1 MSADTTNHQPH
12 GSSAQRLPLSVTEA
26 AIFLRTTPAVVARA
40 IRLGHIPGTTRNG
53 TICVDQ
59 EELIQAL
66 HSPYWH
72 GRS

>member
-1 MSADTTNHQPH
+1 
-12 GSSAQRLPLSVTEA
+12 VTEA

-40 IRLGHIPGTTRNG
+40 IRLGHIPGATRNG

-59 EELIQAL
+59 DELIAAL
-66 HSPYWH
+66 RSPYWH